1 MKKILSLL
9 SMLMITVMAFATDY
23 TDQLT
28 FKLTVGSNSSE
39 KSLPQGTLTIEKRVD
54 GTYNVT
60 ASGCDFSAA
69 DFGNWGDISCDGVA
83 GTTNADGLTTIEVS
97 KPEVFANGSVPSGYS
112 LSGQSLLV
120 KFNGTKAY
128 ALLKGKLALNAIVG
142 YPFEYTFGTDKGFDG
157 GSTGGGETGGET
169 SSVVTVLENFKN
181 DGNRFSHSFKIDWD
195 KQKVVMSIDPTSC
208 GNDLEHIVGL
218 GVDCTQWDGAL
229 HVYNKYF
236 DRYGTPAQTYNRQM
250 LQAYFPMP
258 GNNNNT
264 GVFDRKSPFSI
275 EVSKDKGFVVDG
287 EVKIS
292 ASQMTSLF
300 AQANLTVGSGQ
311 GGDAASHA
319 LYKYIKVVPL
329 DWTEVP
335 PVTVLIT
342 KKFNDVDYS
351 NTWSQ
356 AGTANVTFEEMSD
369 ETVKMKFATDGINIS
384 ANALTKGTDAK
395 NRTTYTGDAV
405 NDAMPTLTYTIKAV
419 VYTEGTEEKL
429 YMTMEAN
436 SGVTFNVGEDPD
448 YVAPVTYKNTL
459 YVVENAKLL
468 VETPDAEVVL
478 QDKGDNK
485 YDVTLPAFTADGK
498 DVPSITFEATKADNK
513 LTASNVTVNNVYNGE
528 AAVVTMDGTFE
539 ADNKLFASLTVK
551 CGELFDYEVG
561 YGIKPF
567 VATTKEYT
575 AEWANVKVGDAEPV
589 NFQNAKVDYTEFAKG
604 QYSLTFKDLTIG
616 GKKVGDFTIKYVSKD
631 NMGQFST
638 TATAGEWTRVEAD
651 QDVASLGD
659 MPSISGFEGVIGGT
673 GDGTLFVKFT
683 INAYG
688 TVAVDFGHK
697 YEAPEPPVVP
707 EVVDVVEEGFKATGS
722 SWKKEGIAIDWD
734 TQYIAA
740 KLDLS
745 TCKVSARPENVLAV
759 GTDITGWNDGPHY
772 FFYYNKADKVLQ
784 YNYLHK
790 ANSSY
795 NSGFANLSK
804 AYIQLTDEVVT
815 IEISKQGGLKINGE
829 SALVKYVNTASNPSN
844 NSTESWTTEDL
855 PTVFSGLWALN
866 PIDFGGCQGDFM
878 SNATYKYVK
887 VVPLGWKEPVTPP
900 SVKDTKTF
908 NEALYMVQ
916 GTTSSKLAD
925 ATVEVKEMSDKTINM
940 SLKYMETE
948 YTSTELTK
956 GTDDKNRTTYTGKV
970 SNGSQTY
977 DVAGVVYEKD
987 NAERLYM
994 TMTAAGVT
1002 LVVGENPDAVTPDP
1016 GVTEESNKTYTSNLR
1031 ILDGET
1037 TVVEEAEANVNIIK
1051 YSDESYKVTLKNVNM
1066 LNKTQDLVFVG
1077 KALIEEAPTEA
1088 TEPLTIIAKSDEAT
1102 TTFFGEEMSAT
1113 FEITEVSAEE
1123 IKMGFVLN
1131 NTSLE
1136 YQGEFNYTEEE
1147 TPEVYTNNLHIYDA
1161 AAPETDLF
1169 QADQAKV
1176 EFLATATGGF
1186 KLTLKDVTLNE
1197 KTQDLVFTGTLPTP
1211 QPGGQDPLA
1220 EEGETTPAEPAM
1232 VLNATADEATATFLG
1247 TTSATAVFNVIMN
1260 DEAETENDAFALT
1273 FTITAG
1279 EKTLGGEFNYEKQDT
1294 PDEKYP
1300 VSFDKTAL
1308 NTSAHGRMLNS
1319 FSLQQAG
1326 KEKQTKSV
1334 KTSKAAYED
1343 HTADEPFTV
1352 EAGSELTASFD
1363 YTGEWMH
1370 SFVYIDFDNDGDF
1383 SYKEGQWDQTGTDLV
1398 AFSFYSLDSNPKND
1412 ASGYNSV
1419 GDELTGDARNTYA
1432 APSFKAPAK
1441 AGEYRI
1447 RFKFDWNCILPGG
1460 SSSILSDGGGVWD
1473 ATLKVVEPVVDGIS
1487 SINAEVANGE
1497 AQLFTVNGVK
1507 LNKLQKGLNI
1517 VRTADGKVKK
1527 VLVK

>member
-23 TDQLT
+23 KGQLAYI
-28 FKLTVGSNSSE
+28 LTTRNGDLTGPSYA
-39 KSLPQGTLTIEKRVD
+39 QGTLKIEPYAGGKYTVTATGCDLSSIDKDLGDWGEIICEGVEGTTDANGVTTIDVTPYAFRGSDNAGFKSAKLFVKFKGDKAYATFE
-54 GTYNVT
+54 GTYNPN
-60 ASGCDFSAA
+60 FY
-69 DFGNWGDISCDGVA
+69 
-83 GTTNADGLTTIEVS
+83 TNY
-97 KPEVFANGSVPSGYS
+97 K
-112 LSGQSLLV
+112 
-120 KFNGTKAY
+120 
-128 ALLKGKLALNAIVG
+128 LK
-142 YPFEYTFGTDKGFDG
+142 YTFGVDEGFDG

-169 SSVVTVLENFKN
+169 SSIITVAENFVAKGESLGWEFDIN
-181 DGNRFSHSFKIDWD
+181 WD
-195 KQKVVMSIDPTSC
+195 TQKVVMSIDPSTC
-208 GNDLEHIVGL
+208 GTGTDHIIGL
-218 GVDCTQWDGAL
+218 GSNPLTFRNNL
-229 HVYNKYF
+229 HLYRSSSDK
-236 DRYGTPAQTYNRQM
+236 M
-250 LQAYFPMP
+250 LQGYCYYDID
-258 GNNNNT
+258 NNT
-264 GVFDRKSPFSI
+264 HKFSETNPILI
-275 EVSKDKGFVVDG
+275 EISKEKGFVVNGIAKIVPSTMGTFFSLTHLKMDTG
-287 EVKIS
+287 E
-292 ASQMTSLF
+292 
-300 AQANLTVGSGQ
+300 GSNNKSR
-311 GGDAASHA
+311 AT
-319 LYKYIKVVPL
+319 YNYVKVVPL
-329 DWTEVP
+329 NWTEVP
-335 PVTVLIT
+335 PVTVDET
-342 KKFNDVDYS
+342 FTYDKDAYVGTN
-351 NTWSQ
+351 NTN
-356 AGTANVTFEEMSD
+356 GTANVK
-369 ETVKMKFATDGINIS
+369 VNKMTDGTYTMEIT
-384 ANALTKGTDAK
+384 APVATKVGGITVGTDAK
-395 NRTTYTGDAV
+395 GRTTYMGKVESSVVGGVKYVVHGVVYTTEDGAKHLYMTLT
-405 NDAMPTLTYTIKAV
+405 NDDVTYTI
-419 VYTEGTEEKL
+419 
-429 YMTMEAN
+429 
-436 SGVTFNVGEDPD
+436 GEDPD

-683 INAYG
+683 INVYG

-1088 TEPLTIIAKSDEAT
+1088 TEPLTIIAKSDAAT
-1102 TTFFGEEMSAT
+1102 TEFFGEEMSAT

-1232 VLNATADEATATFLG
+1232 VLNAIADEATTDFFGGGATY
-1247 TTSATAVFNVIMN
+1247 ATAVFNVSYDKN
-1260 DEAETENDAFALT
+1260 DNFMMT
-1273 FTITAG
+1273 FTIAAAAG
-1279 EKTLGGEFNYEKQDT
+1279 KNYAGEFNYVKKTPDT
-1294 PDEKYP
+1294 PDPEKYP
-1300 VSFDKTAL
+1300 INFDKTA
-1308 NTSAHGRMLNS
+1308 NSTHNSRALNS
-1319 FSLQQAG
+1319 FSLQQTG

-1370 SFVYIDFDNDGDF
+1370 SFVYIDFDNDGQF
-1383 SYKEGQWDQTGTDLV
+1383 SYKEGQWDQAGTDLV

-1419 GDELTGDARNTYA
+1419 GDELTGDARNTYV

>member
-181 DGNRFSHSFKIDWD
+181 DGNRFNHSFKIDWD
-195 KQKVVMSIDPTSC
+195 KQKVVMSIDLTSC

-218 GVDCTQWDGAL
+218 GVDCTQWDEAL

-329 DWTEVP
+329 NWTEVP

-1102 TTFFGEEMSAT
+1102 TAFFGEEMNGT

-1147 TPEVYTNNLHIYDA
+1147 TPEVYTSNLHIYDA

-1220 EEGETTPAEPAM
+1220 EEGEGEVTPAEPAM

-1279 EKTLGGEFNYEKQDT
+1279 EKTLAGEFNYEKT
-1294 PDEKYP
+1294 PDVEEYP
-1300 VSFDKTAL
+1300 INFDKTA
-1308 NTSAHGRMLNS
+1308 NSTHNSRALNS
-1319 FSLQQAG
+1319 FSLQQTG
-1326 KEKQTKSV
+1326 KDKQTESV
-1334 KTSKAAYED
+1334 YASKAAYED
-1343 HTADEPFTV
+1343 HTSKVFTV

-1370 SFVYIDFDNDGDF
+1370 SFVYIDFDNDGQF

-1419 GDELTGDARNTYA
+1419 GDELTGDARNTYV

-1487 SINAEVANGE
+1487 TINAEVANGE
-1497 AQLFTVNGVK
+1497 TQLFTVNGVK